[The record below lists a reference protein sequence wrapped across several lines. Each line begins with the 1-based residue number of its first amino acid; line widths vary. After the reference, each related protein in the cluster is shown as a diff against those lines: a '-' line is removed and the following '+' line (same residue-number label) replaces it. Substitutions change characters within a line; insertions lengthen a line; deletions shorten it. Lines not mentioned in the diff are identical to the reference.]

1 MPVNTLLHHAHPAGE
16 AREPSFHGREPQLGE
31 MENRLRE
38 ARAGASRLIVVEG
51 PPGIGKTALVR
62 RFLRTAERVRVLEAS
77 GAENETALAYGVLA
91 QLLSQTSAVEEAPGP
106 RDEPGAVGARLL
118 DLARRIPADT
128 VVVLVIDD
136 AHWADAPSL
145 DALTFVLRRLLAE
158 PVLTVLAV
166 HAPADAQLPKGLGRL
181 LADDQTLRLALDG
194 LTAEQTGALCD
205 RLLPAGLPPHAVGRL
220 HAHTRGNPLHL
231 RALIREVEPEVLA
244 AADSPLPA
252 PRSYQL
258 LVRDRLAR
266 CDAPARDLVA
276 AASVLGPRAPL
287 HRVAQLA
294 GLENPL
300 PAVEQ
305 AVGQGLLAECPAGG
319 PPELAF
325 PDPLVQAAV
334 YHQLGPAR
342 RAALHTGAVRASR
355 DAASRTWHQLLAG
368 RSPDP
373 ALVADL
379 ATGARRQ
386 AAAGHWSR
394 AASMAAHASRL
405 ASTRPERERLTVEAA
420 DALLCDGRV
429 EEAADLVRALPG
441 DSTRAAHRYAHGQL
455 AFARGETPSA
465 RLLLDDA
472 WRHCDPALDPA
483 LARRIAERLS
493 LVGLVQGEAAAAV
506 RWAQRAGALPP
517 VPFTGG
523 MLRYA
528 QLAALGLTDAV
539 EEGVERAAGLP
550 ESVLVQS
557 GDVDLL
563 LGRSALRLGFDDLE
577 GSRADLRSAAPLCRS
592 GPAPLRATA
601 QLLLGETELR
611 LGNWDLA
618 LRELES
624 AAQTAVTRGLAWLE
638 PVACADAAGALALR
652 GRTERAAEYL
662 AKAMGSGG
670 YGHGAAGFAHVA
682 RARAQLAAARGAHD
696 EVAGALLPLLER
708 EPVARTLVAPW
719 RDLLVDAL
727 TALGEHRQ
735 AERILDGLDAP
746 SAHRG
751 RHSRLAA
758 AARARGT
765 LLAARRSPGAAELS
779 FRTALGHAEQV
790 PDPFGR
796 ARVQLAYGAFLRR
809 TGRRTDATGQ
819 LRRALRTFTDLG
831 AAPSAALCERELAAS
846 GGATASDSPLTPQE
860 LVIARLATSGLT
872 NRQIARQLVLSV
884 KTVEFHLSHAY
895 TKLGITSRMG
905 LPAKLSAVPATHPD
919 A

>member
-1 MPVNTLLHHAHPAGE
+1 MPVNTLLHHAHRPAE
-16 AREPSFHGREPQLGE
+16 AGEPSFYGREPQLRE

-38 ARAGASRLIVVEG
+38 ARAGASRLMVVEG

-62 RFLRTAERVRVLEAS
+62 RFLRTADRVRVLEAS
-77 GAENETALAYGVLA
+77 GAENETALAYGVLT
-91 QLLSQTSAVEEAPGP
+91 QLLSQTSVGEEAPGP

-118 DLARRIPADT
+118 ALTHRIPADT

-145 DALTFVLRRLLAE
+145 DALTFVLRRLLSE

-166 HAPADAQLPKGLGRL
+166 RTPADAQLPKGLGRL

-220 HAHTRGNPLHL
+220 HAHTRGNPLYL

-244 AADSPLPA
+244 ASDSPLPA

-258 LVRDRLAR
+258 LVRDRLAH

-305 AVGQGLLAECPAGG
+305 AVGQGLLEEGPAGG

-325 PDPLVQAAV
+325 PHPLVQAAV

-342 RAALHTGAVRASR
+342 RAALHTGAVQASK
-355 DAASRTWHQLLAG
+355 DSASRTWHQLLAG

-405 ASTRPERERLTVEAA
+405 ATTRSERERLTVEAA

-429 EEAADLVRALPG
+429 EEAADLARALPG
-441 DSTRAAHRYAHGQL
+441 DSARAAHRYVHGHL
-455 AFARGETPSA
+455 AFVRGETPSA

-611 LGNWDLA
+611 LGNWDVA

-638 PVACADAAGALALR
+638 PVACADAAAALALR

-662 AKAMGSGG
+662 AKALGSGG
-670 YGHGAAGFAHVA
+670 YGASGFAHVA
-682 RARAQLAAARGAHD
+682 RARAQLAAARGAQD

-735 AERILDGLDAP
+735 AERILDGLDVP

-790 PDPFGR
+790 PDPFDR

-809 TGRRTDATGQ
+809 AGRRTDATGQ
-819 LRRALRTFTDLG
+819 LRRALRTFTELG

-846 GGATASDSPLTPQE
+846 GGATAADSPSPH
-860 LVIARLATSGLT
+860 R
-872 NRQIARQLVLSV
+872 NW
-884 KTVEFHLSHAY
+884 
-895 TKLGITSRMG
+895 
-905 LPAKLSAVPATHPD
+905 
-919 A
+919 

>member
-1 MPVNTLLHHAHPAGE
+1 MPVNALPYQAHQSAGAGE
-16 AREPSFHGREPQLGE
+16 LSFYGRGPQLKA

-38 ARAGASRLIVVEG
+38 SRGGASRLVVVEG

-62 RFLRTAERVRVLEAS
+62 RFLRTADRVRVLEAS
-77 GAENETALAYGVLA
+77 GAENETALAYGVLT
-91 QLLSQTSAVEEAPGP
+91 QLLRQTAVGEYAPRP
-106 RDEPGAVGARLL
+106 QDEPGVAGARLL
-118 DLARRIPADT
+118 ALADQIPADT
-128 VVVLVIDD
+128 VIVVVIDD

-145 DALTFVLRRLLAE
+145 DALTFVLRRLQCE
-158 PVLTVLAV
+158 PVLTLLAV
-166 HAPADAQLPKGLGRL
+166 HGPEEAQLPKGMGKL
-181 LADDQTLRLALDG
+181 LADDETLRLTLDG
-194 LTAEQTGALCD
+194 LTAEQTGALCA
-205 RLLPAGLPPHAVGRL
+205 RLLPTRLPPHAVGRL

-231 RALIREVEPEVLA
+231 RALLREVEPEVLA
-244 AADSPLPA
+244 SSDSPLPA
-252 PRSYQL
+252 PRSYQS
-258 LVRDRLAR
+258 LVRDRLAH
-266 CDAPARDLVA
+266 CDPPARDLVA
-276 AASVLGPRAPL
+276 AASVLGLRATL

-305 AVGQGLLAECPAGG
+305 AVGQGLLDEYTAGG

-325 PDPLVQAAV
+325 PQPLIQAAV
-334 YHQLGPAR
+334 YHLLGPAR
-342 RAALHTGAVRASR
+342 RAALHTRAVQASK
-355 DAASRTWHQLLAG
+355 DTASRTWHQLLAG

-405 ASTRPERERLTVEAA
+405 ATTRPERERLTVEAA

-429 EEAADLVRALPG
+429 EEAADLVRSLPG
-441 DSTRAAHRYAHGQL
+441 DAARAAHRYAHGHL
-455 AFARGETPSA
+455 AFVRGETPSA

-483 LARRIAERLS
+483 LARRIAERLAYVC
-493 LVGLVQGEAAAAV
+493 LIQGEAAAAV
-506 RWAQRAGALPP
+506 RWAQRAGGLPP
-517 VPFTGG
+517 VPFTCG

-528 QLAALGLTDAV
+528 QLAALGLTGAA
-539 EEGVERAAGLP
+539 EEGIARAAGLP

-563 LGRSALRLGFDDLE
+563 LGRSALRLGSDDLE

-592 GPAPLRATA
+592 GPAPQRAMA

-611 LGNWDLA
+611 LGNWDVA

-624 AAQTAVTRGLAWLE
+624 AAQTTAARGLAWLE
-638 PVACADAAGALALR
+638 PVAHADLAGALALR
-652 GRTERAAEYL
+652 GLTERAAEYL
-662 AKAMGSGG
+662 ARARASSG
-670 YGHGAAGFAHVA
+670 YGHGASGFAHVA
-682 RARAQLAAARGAHD
+682 RAQAQLAAARGAPD
-696 EVAGALLPLLER
+696 EVASALLPLLER
-708 EPVARTLVAPW
+708 ESAAETVVAPW

-746 SAHRG
+746 TAHRG
-751 RHSRLAA
+751 RHSQLAA

-765 LLAARRSPGAAELS
+765 LLAARRSPAAAEWS
-779 FRTALGHAEQV
+779 FRKAIGHAEQV
-790 PDPFGR
+790 PDPFNR
-796 ARVQLAYGAFLRR
+796 ARVHLAYGVFLRR
-809 TGRRTDATGQ
+809 AGKRTDAAGQ
-819 LRRALRTFTDLG
+819 LRRALRTFTELG
-831 AAPSAALCERELAAS
+831 AAPSAAHCERELAAI
-846 GGATASDSPLTPQE
+846 GGAIVPDSPLTPQE
-860 LVIARLATSGLT
+860 LAIARLATSGLT
-872 NRQIARQLVLSV
+872 NRQIARHLVLSV

-905 LPAKLSAVPATHPD
+905 LLDKLPTTPAP
-919 A
+919 